1 MSVNPLFGNKKRNSS
16 MLYGQAPLATSSS
29 VFQIPSSRVGNHK
42 GVFPPSKRYKSDES
56 TEATALD
63 DPFGE
68 NEDFTVDDLEEIDI
82 LATQALTEEVQD
94 IASLK
99 RTKQTEQVLK
109 TRASPSST
117 GMKSRSSNSWDT
129 LYNAGSVPKDP
140 IGMEKSFKLGNGTE
154 NVKTR
159 DTFGLQVLQTQHEE
173 LKQKLKE
180 VQDEILVKNGE
191 IKVLRESLRQS
202 EHDQEHQRRS
212 YLQLEKEKAQA
223 QSEKDKEFAKKL
235 QSLQSELQ
243 FKDAEM
249 NEMRTRL
256 QNCERLS
263 RSAAAST
270 PCISPKKSSPGS
282 LKPESC
288 SSSQIGKN
296 SFPTKESFSA
306 EMSPKTSMPLAQQVN
321 QNLFKEDPKVL
332 LPETNLEKTHEPI
345 SYACVQRQNT
355 QGSVLLNALM
365 KQSMAPG
372 SLGLYH
378 LLISSPEHLPE
389 VKLQNNIFNSEST
402 GLSTIKTT
410 GSTDGPLA
418 PPSSLREAQKL
429 AITGLHLIAMDDG
442 QTKNDLAHTQKVLF
456 SLPKPCKLPGAVHI
470 LPLVEHHVTMYC
482 QALQGMEKL
491 GIGPSDKQS
500 LSSTST
506 AKSIGSSTEEF
517 LSSLEDCTVA
527 SLGVLYYLVFYSQEV
542 VCTLLCSEKG
552 GSIAGVVGTLKVGN
566 NPATTY
572 PCDNEPRTP
581 RHPEG
586 HSDNQPQHPL
596 FKKTLQLLGLSTT
609 IQGCQRAHI
618 VNQCLNVLVKL
629 AENSTPEL
637 LTSFQSFLTS
647 PVLLRCLS
655 PEAPLSAAHLTV
667 RLLAVF
673 AEHQPLAAQLC
684 SSSETCVL
692 LALYT
697 YIILR
702 PDKLASEKLRLLFE
716 EEIIQFLTKLC
727 VQCLGPH
734 TTNSQSTCQ
743 CNHEAV
749 KALVIMLH
757 RQWLK
762 VRRPENRLCGYQ
774 KKAVQ
779 FLRNTLLLLHS
790 LSQKDKT
797 FNEHCMEV
805 LHQYDQAVPGI
816 RAIFRKLPDLKESEE
831 LALEDLCPP
840 EPEMDDQDMDCD

>member
-1 MSVNPLFGNKKRNSS
+1 MRMSVNPLFGNKKRNSS
-16 MLYGQAPLATSSS
+16 MLYGHAPLATSSS
-29 VFQIPSSRVGNHK
+29 VFHISSSKVGNHRD
-42 GVFPPSKRYKSDES
+42 GFPPSKRYKSDDP
-56 TEATALD
+56 TDATALD
-63 DPFGE
+63 DPFDE

-82 LATQALTEEVQD
+82 LATQALTEEVQE
-94 IASLK
+94 IAPLK

-109 TRASPSST
+109 TRASTSST
-117 GMKSRSSNSWDT
+117 GLKSRSSNSWDT
-129 LYNAGSVPKDP
+129 PYNAGSVLKDT
-140 IGMEKSFKLGNGTE
+140 IGNRTE
-154 NVKTR
+154 NVKTS
-159 DTFGLQVLQTQHEE
+159 DSFGLQVLQAQHEE

-202 EHDQEHQRRS
+202 EHDQEHQRRTYS
-212 YLQLEKEKAQA
+212 QLEKEKAQA
-223 QSEKDKEFAKKL
+223 QSEKDKEFTKKL

-263 RSAAAST
+263 RSAATST
-270 PCISPKKSSPGS
+270 PCISPKKGSPGS

-288 SSSQIGKN
+288 SSLQFGKN
-296 SFPTKESFSA
+296 SFPTKESFNA
-306 EMSPKTSMPLAQQVN
+306 EMSSKTLMPLAQQVN
-321 QNLFKEDPKVL
+321 QNLFNKEDPRVL
-332 LPETNLEKTHEPI
+332 LLETNREKTHEPI

-355 QGSVLLNALM
+355 QGSILLNALM

-372 SLGLYH
+372 ALGLYH
-378 LLISSPEHLPE
+378 LLSSSPEPLPE
-389 VKLQNNIFNSEST
+389 VMLQNNIFSSEPT
-402 GLSTIKTT
+402 GLSTITTT

-418 PPSSLREAQKL
+418 SLSSLKEAQKL
-429 AITGLHLIAMDDG
+429 AITGLHLIAMDEG
-442 QTKNDLAHTQKVLF
+442 QTKNNLVHSQEVLF

-482 QALQGMEKL
+482 RALQAMEKS

-500 LSSTST
+500 LTSTST
-506 AKSIGSSTEEF
+506 TKSIGSSTEEF

-542 VCTLLCSEKG
+542 VCTLLCSGKEG
-552 GSIAGVVGTLKVGN
+552 YMAGVAGTLKVDD

-572 PCDNEPRTP
+572 PCDNEPRTSL
-581 RHPEG
+581 HQEG
-586 HSDNQPQHPL
+586 PSADQPQHPL
-596 FKKTLQLLGLSTT
+596 FQKTLQLLGLSITT
-609 IQGCQRAHI
+609 QGCQRAHI

-629 AENSTPEL
+629 AENSTTEL
-637 LTSFQSFLTS
+637 LTSFQSFLTN
-647 PVLLRCLS
+647 PVLLRCLC
-655 PEAPLSAAHLTV
+655 PHAPLSAAHLTV

-692 LALYT
+692 LALYA
-697 YIILR
+697 YITLR
-702 PDKLASEKLRLLFE
+702 PDKLASEKLWLLLE

-727 VQCLGPH
+727 VQCLGPY
-734 TTNSQSTCQ
+734 TTNSESTCQ
-743 CNHEAV
+743 CNREAV

-762 VRRPENRLCGYQ
+762 VRRPENRHCGFQ

-779 FLRNTLLLLHS
+779 FLRDTLLLLHS
-790 LSQKDKT
+790 ISQKDKT

-816 RAIFRKLPDLKESEE
+816 RTIFRKLPDLKESEE